1 MSDLYINPED
11 APQDDEFPNRDLD
24 VKDFP
29 TTIAGPGG
37 VTTFIENNERG
48 ILQET
53 IWTAMSTFK
62 QAELG
67 SMHNSQRQGIYR
79 QEGKYAE

>member
-1 MSDLYINPED
+1 MNDLYINPED
-11 APQDDEFPNRDLD
+11 RPQDDEFPNRDLD
-24 VKDFP
+24 THDFP

-53 IWTAMSTFK
+53 IWQAMGTFK

-67 SMHNSQRQGIYR
+67 SMHNAQRQGIYK
-79 QEGKYAE
+79 QDGKYGE